1 MDNSYSNLRE
11 DIHKVLFEFINYE
24 YEILKGKEFDYDFL
38 ECITD
43 DILRIIKNCGGDIL
57 NYKKNNGGKQND

>member
-24 YEILKGKEFDYDFL
+24 YEMLKGREFDYDFL
-38 ECITD
+38 EYRTD

-57 NYKKNNGGKQND
+57 NYKTINKNK